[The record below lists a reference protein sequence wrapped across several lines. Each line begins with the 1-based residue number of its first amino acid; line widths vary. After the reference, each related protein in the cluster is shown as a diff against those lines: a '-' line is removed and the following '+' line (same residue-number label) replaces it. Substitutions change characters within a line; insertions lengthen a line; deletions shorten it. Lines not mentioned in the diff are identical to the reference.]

1 MSRND
6 CREFRIQL
14 KTLRW
19 LGVIRFSV
27 DLEKGWVLESDSEG
41 RKARIYLAVVLL
53 NTCILNIYCSFYP
66 HHLAM
71 GKHNSTGNYY
81 AQINIRS
88 CSLVTLLVYIHL
100 YVQRSRFG
108 KLLESVLRLHRLLEG
123 NSEAASS
130 WILYILNMTLFVTC
144 VLNYAHG
151 YWEAGVRPPVIPIYL
166 LQYGFAFLIL
176 GQIVGLFA
184 FFQRILLAGFRL
196 YNLRFK
202 DSLKS
207 AKPGGKFLKNFHDYT
222 ELVCLCREEMNR
234 CFGLM
239 ILFIIGFI
247 FLITPSGPFFL
258 ISTIF
263 VGSFRRSW
271 RFYLIFLTSIYWSI
285 PWVALL
291 YQVMG
296 FTDVQGEVSIL
307 YNLEQYLT
315 RNPPRLS

>member
-6 CREFRIQL
+6 CRKFQIQL

-19 LGVIRFSV
+19 LGVLRFSV
-27 DLEKGWVLESDSEG
+27 DLEKDWVLESASEN

-53 NTCILNIYCSFYP
+53 NTCLLNIYSSVYP
-66 HHLAM
+66 HHLTM

-100 YVQRSRFG
+100 YFQRSRFA
-108 KLLESVLRLHRLLEG
+108 KLLESILRLHRLLEG
-123 NSEAASS
+123 NSEASNS
-130 WILYILNMTLFVTC
+130 WLLYILNMTLFVTC

-151 YWEAGVRPPVIPIYL
+151 YWEAGVLPPVIPVYL
-166 LQYGFAFLIL
+166 LQYGFAHLIL
-176 GQIVGLFA
+176 GQIVVLFI
-184 FFQRILLAGFRL
+184 FFQRILLGAFRL
-196 YNLRFK
+196 HNQRMK
-202 DSLKS
+202 DNLKS
-207 AKPGGKFLKNFHDYT
+207 AKEGGKFLEIFNDYT

-239 ILFIIGFI
+239 FLFIIGFI

-271 RFYLIFLTSIYWSI
+271 RFYLICLTSIYWSI
-285 PWVALL
+285 PWVVLL

-296 FTDVQGEVSIL
+296 YTDVQGEVSIQ
-307 YNLEQYLT
+307 NLISIIWT
-315 RNPPRLS
+315 HI